1 MDEKNKTGEGQT
13 QIKGGRKIVKMR
25 EQLWSRGE
33 GWDGDEKKEIKWT
46 VEWKK
51 AEGKKNLTVNKSL
64 LLSHFSQQTS
74 TIIFCKLQ
82 SIIHASTI
90 ICLKMSSFLIYAIL
104 PGTHYPYKCNIYKHF
119 ISMNFIHAAP
129 ANIYMQHI
137 NCTMIQS
144 HILSQHS
151 HYSFISIYIYI
162 WRTLFLALTNL
173 VSFII
178 CPLSKTRLFFWM
190 AFSS

>member
-1 MDEKNKTGEGQT
+1 ME
-13 QIKGGRKIVKMR
+13 MR
-25 EQLWSRGE
+25 
-33 GWDGDEKKEIKWT
+33 KKEIKWT
-46 VEWKK
+46 EEWKK